1 MFCAASGVTK
11 EPDMTEAGRQD
22 MTEAGKHPCADF
34 SVTTQ
39 SEETETYAVIAARS
53 PDSCNSI
60 SAGGSVSW
68 ICVMGEVVVF
78 CLPPERPSLPTIMM
92 I

>member
-1 MFCAASGVTK
+1 
-11 EPDMTEAGRQD
+11 MTEAG
-22 MTEAGKHPCADF
+22 GHPGAHSSD
-34 SVTTQ
+34 TTK
-39 SEETETYAVIAARS
+39 SERRETYAVIVARS